1 MDDRR
6 QKNQEQLALPFAGGS
21 EAGLSEAKGI
31 EASRARRETES
42 PAGNQRMMEAIC
54 ERENCGE
61 YGGGYATPSGDSGK
75 PAASVLRNWCG
86 GEWMRRRP
94 RKWPALGSARGA

>member
-31 EASRARRETES
+31 EASRVRRETE
-42 PAGNQRMMEAIC
+42 
-54 ERENCGE
+54 
-61 YGGGYATPSGDSGK
+61 
-75 PAASVLRNWCG
+75 RNH
-86 GEWMRRRP
+86 
-94 RKWPALGSARGA
+94 A